1 MARILLIED
10 EAVLRSN
17 IARALGRLPGMEVFD
32 AGSVDEAI
40 SLFAR
45 GKPDLVVSDIDLPR
59 RTGIEILGELGSRGL
74 HVPVIFVTGYLRAYA
89 SQIPRHANIEILEK
103 PLSIDE
109 LRATVERHLKSASR
123 SSSELAPFG
132 VADYM
137 QLAGMGRHSVSI
149 DLEVDGRRVGTVCM
163 VNGEAWSATD
173 ERGEGPDA
181 LRRLAFLEDA
191 VVTCRTLVGDAG
203 PRTLDGRW
211 EWVLMEAARI
221 EDENHRLESDPASGL
236 PPATCAESPQERA
249 ARAFERA
256 WDEGV
261 EALLRKDYPTALDAF
276 LRAREFAPEDTKVA
290 ANLRRL
296 AQLGYAPSAEAGEE
310 EVVR

>member
-17 IARALGRLPGMEVFD
+17 IARALGRLPGMEVLD

-40 SLFAR
+40 ALLAR

-59 RTGIEILGELGSRGL
+59 RTGIEMLGELGSRGL
-74 HVPVIFVTGYLRAYA
+74 HVPIVFVTGYLRAYA
-89 SQIPRHANIEILEK
+89 SQIPRHANIEVLEK
-103 PLSIDE
+103 PLAIDE
-109 LRATVERHLKSASR
+109 LRAVVERHLRSSAR

-137 QLAGMGRHSVSI
+137 QLAGMGRHSVLI
-149 DLEVDGRRVGTVCM
+149 ELATDDRRVGTVCM
-163 VNGEAWSATD
+163 VNGEAWSAED
-173 ERGEGPDA
+173 ERGTGPDA
-181 LRRLAFLEDA
+181 LRRLAFLDDA

-211 EWVLMEAARI
+211 EWVLMEAARL
-221 EDENHRLESDPASGL
+221 EDESHRLESDPAPGL
-236 PPATCAESPQERA
+236 PPPPMETAAERA

-256 WDEGV
+256 WDEGI
-261 EALLRKDYPTALDAF
+261 EALLRKDYGKALEAF

-296 AQLGYAPSAEAGEE
+296 AQLGYVPPGDVGAK
-310 EVVR
+310 EVAR